1 MSEQKIIELHK
12 QQSESQSKYTYFL
25 LAVAASALA
34 FSVQKT
40 TGQKLSW
47 SMLPLGIADLC
58 WGLSFFLGC
67 KYVSWDQATKYCNF
81 SMLQLQSG
89 THPGQPTD
97 PQRLAAAIAGL
108 RDATGSNLT
117 IAQRCSF
124 WQFRLLVYG
133 AVLFLLWHVIE
144 MYLLTIKA

>member
-1 MSEQKIIELHK
+1 MAEEKIIELHK

-47 SMLPLGIADLC
+47 SMLPLGLADLC
-58 WGLSFFLGC
+58 WGISFFLGC

-81 SMLQLQSG
+81 NMLQLQNG
-89 THPGQPTD
+89 THPEQPH
-97 PQRLAAAIAGL
+97 PQLLATAIAGL
-108 RDATGSNLT
+108 RDAINSNLI

-133 AVLFLLWHVIE
+133 AVLFLLWHVVE
-144 MYLLTIKA
+144 MYLLTINA

>member
-1 MSEQKIIELHK
+1 MPEQKIIELHK

-47 SMLPLGIADLC
+47 EMIPLGLAALS

-67 KYVSWDQATKYCNF
+67 KYVSWDQATKYYNF
-81 SMLQLQSG
+81 NLLQLQYGS
-89 THPGQPTD
+89 HPAQPSH
-97 PQRLAAAIAGL
+97 PQLLEAAITL
-108 RDATGSNLT
+108 VRDAIDSNLT
-117 IAQRCSF
+117 KAQRCSF
-124 WQFRLLVYG
+124 WQFHLLVFG
-133 AVLFLLWHVIE
+133 AVLFLFWHIIG
-144 MYLLTIKA
+144 MYFLTITT